1 MQGADSAA
9 STTAA
14 QADESV
20 AVASAP
26 LVIQGIGVG
35 RGVAIGRAEVLAS
48 SRAAVEHYFIEPEA
62 VEAEIN
68 RVLQARDAVIQEV
81 QLMLATLP
89 KDAPSELPALLEVH
103 LMLLQD
109 EGIFNGVRHWIAERF
124 DNAG

>member
-68 RVLQARDAVIQEV
+68 RVLQARDAGANLRHRRHRRGGQRRG
-81 QLMLATLP
+81 
-89 KDAPSELPALLEVH
+89 PALARAHRLDPAAA
-103 LMLLQD
+103 LDRGRRGLSATP
-109 EGIFNGVRHWIAERF
+109 R
-124 DNAG
+124 